1 MPKVKMN
8 RTEYQGLVVTQDQH
22 DELMNQPVSDVLR
35 FVPAGSKYVMQAK
48 LPEMGMYHPEI
59 YGEKPEISGQPYR
72 IRVNMNYLTRG
83 MMRYVMDEN
92 GNIDARK
99 RSELENRISELGM
112 PGMRSA
118 EAEAK
123 LNRFIT
129 DMDVP
134 KDKQGEFKLFL
145 KANGLGGYM
154 GGSLFANT
162 STGPIYVLNK
172 ELDQNLIPYQRALNE
187 PNPSPEMRTFLENN
201 REHYENMHNSFKE
214 MREMDPETETR
225 IMFPT
230 DCRAY
235 AYFNKSFIDQ
245 ANQYKK
251 TTDPNSA
258 PIDYEMTG
266 IHLKQNEFKEAN
278 RYKAFDVHFYTVIPV
293 RLDGENVA
301 MSLESTAM
309 PDGEMFHCPGMHR
322 TGVGIFDDKA
332 SVEKYH
338 QAHNLRF
345 IPNKEV
351 YNEVKKKMAGADK
364 ENVPALGKT
373 YHRYIQLHSGEYVSG
388 MSRKDLEKCAAKCIA
403 AKVLMDQPADK
414 QKPFSVDAVRKE
426 ASSIMAAPN
435 FKAALRAVS
444 TEKLKE
450 VMVTGDSYTLTKLLV
465 GDKKRYAAPPAVKKE
480 LRSLTAGKNIDG
492 SKNWKRLQDA
502 LEDPEMSSTSEVFDR
517 VENYLKGKEKPR
529 KGPESKEKFKI
540 AMDALAIAAR
550 NGDAVAKKRAQDVV
564 DRINT
569 VRKAKAGSENYVSLN
584 DYGKAPVKNE
594 PEKVVLQMG

>member
-8 RTEYQGLVVTQDQH
+8 RTEYQGLVVTQDQYN
-22 DELMNQPVSDVLR
+22 ELMNQPVSDVLR

-59 YGEKPEISGQPYR
+59 YGDNPTISGQPYR

-99 RSELENRISELGM
+99 RQELQKTFSELGN
-112 PGMRSA
+112 PGMSSA
-118 EAEAK
+118 EAEKK
-123 LNRFIT
+123 LNRFIA

-134 KDKQGEFKLFL
+134 KDKQAEFKLFL
-145 KANGLGGYM
+145 KANGLGGFN
-154 GGSLFANT
+154 GGSLFSNT
-162 STGPIYVLNK
+162 STGPINVLNK
-172 ELDQNLIPYQRALNE
+172 ELDLNLIPYQRALND
-187 PNPSPEMRTFLENN
+187 PNPSSEMRTFLENN
-201 REHYENMHNSFKE
+201 REHYENMHNSFRE
-214 MREMDPETETR
+214 MRDMDPETETR

-245 ANQYKK
+245 ANQYKR
-251 TTDPNSA
+251 TMDPSA
-258 PIDYEMTG
+258 SPIEYEMTG
-266 IHLKQNEFKEAN
+266 IYLNQKEFGDDD
-278 RYKAFDVHFYTVIPV
+278 RYRAFDEHHYTVFPV
-293 RLDGENVA
+293 KLDGENVT

-309 PDGEMFHCPGMHR
+309 PYGEMFHCPGMHR
-322 TGVGIFDDKA
+322 TGVGIFDDKE

-338 QAHNLRF
+338 RAHNLRF
-345 IPNKEV
+345 VSDKKVYDKVKE
-351 YNEVKKKMAGADK
+351 KSAGAEA

-388 MSRKDLEKCAAKCIA
+388 IGRKELEKCAAKCIA
-403 AKVLMDQPADK
+403 AKILMDQPADK
-414 QKPFSVDAVRKE
+414 RKPFSVDAVRKG
-426 ASSIMAAPN
+426 ASKIMATPN
-435 FKAALRAVS
+435 FKAAIKAIP
-444 TEKLKE
+444 TDKLKE

-465 GDKKRYAAPPAVKKE
+465 GDKKRYAAPPAVKNE

-492 SKNWKRLQDA
+492 SKNWKRLQEA
-502 LEDPEMSSTSEVFDR
+502 LEDPKMNSTSEVFDS

-529 KGPESKEKFKI
+529 KGPESKEKFRI

-569 VRKAKAGSENYVSLN
+569 VRKAKPGTENYVSLN
-584 DYGKAPVKNE
+584 DYGQAPVKNE
-594 PEKVVLQMG
+594 LEQNGPQIG